1 MNLKHKPGFFSRICL
16 ILIFLLIAGSFIVS
30 NSPIYADDEKESEV
44 IVTVQSADDE
54 VMTEEMAQKIKDLE
68 VITIDNKGYKKDRKG
83 PAKFEH
89 VKHAREY
96 KISCWECHHEY
107 KEDQQSEQP
116 VAMVEEQVE
125 GANPTEEMVEVE
137 DVVKVED
144 IADAEDAE
152 YTEDAEDAAQVE
164 EEQTEKDLK
173 SEQPLPKELTA
184 QNIWSPWGITKK
196 CSECHDPQVKKK
208 DVIKLQAAYHKNC
221 KNCHKER
228 RIYGNKILDY
238 RKCTTCHQ

>member
-16 ILIFLLIAGSFIVS
+16 KLIFLLITGSFIVS

-44 IVTVQSADDE
+44 IVIAQNADDE
-54 VMTEEMAQKIKDLE
+54 IMTEEMAQKIRDLE
-68 VITIDNKGYKKDRKG
+68 VITIENKDYKKDRKG

-107 KEDQQSEQP
+107 KEDQQNEETL
-116 VAMVEEQVE
+116 ATVEEQVE
-125 GANPTEEMVEVE
+125 ETEPVEEVLEVE
-137 DVVKVED
+137 DA
-144 IADAEDAE
+144 ADAEDVEDLAQAE
-152 YTEDAEDAAQVE
+152 EGAQTGE
-164 EEQTEKDLK
+164 DLK

-196 CSECHDPQVKKK
+196 CSECHDPQVKKN

-238 RKCTTCHQ
+238 RKCTACHQ